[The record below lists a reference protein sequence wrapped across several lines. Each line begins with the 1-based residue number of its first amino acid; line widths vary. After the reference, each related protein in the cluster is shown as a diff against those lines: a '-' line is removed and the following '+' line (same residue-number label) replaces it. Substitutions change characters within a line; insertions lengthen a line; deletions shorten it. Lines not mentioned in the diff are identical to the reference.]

1 MLELTLT
8 EKQFPGLV
16 DICDDKY
23 RTKKQMLKKK
33 KKKTGNGRNS
43 NIELKIRFNVY

>member
-33 KKKTGNGRNS
+33 KKKQVMAE
-43 NIELKIRFNVY
+43 IAI

>member
-16 DICDDKY
+16 DMCNDKY
-23 RTKKQMLKKK
+23 RTKKQMSKKK
-33 KKKTGNGRNS
+33 KKQVMAE
-43 NIELKIRFNVY
+43 IAI

>member
-16 DICDDKY
+16 DMCNDKY
-23 RTKKQMLKKK
+23 RTKKQMSKKK
-33 KKKTGNGRNS
+33 TTGNGRNS

>member
-8 EKQFPGLV
+8 EKQLPGLV

-33 KKKTGNGRNS
+33 KKTGNGRNS